1 MTMEGAATGTGI
13 DRAQLL
19 PRSGI
24 GVDGAWLV
32 IAPPGNPIIRL
43 DARLLDRVELI
54 GRSPTAPLVWSGVAT
69 AGVAAAALSWIPG
82 SWFACAGL
90 AYLAHE
96 RFSEARRRSRSRD
109 LLLALGD
116 LEVALH
122 VADGPE
128 AAKGISEQLAPY
140 TRDAPITRPE
150 VYEDAKRRMRAQAEG
165 KGEASARRE
174 LENALLVGADVVYVR
189 GDYLQVG
196 NVAFRIS
203 EVREYALRGANLPL
217 TGGRLLQAAMG
228 LLVVA
233 AEERA
238 AQGEDVA
245 VLSKRI
251 AEYESW
257 SGHTAGRRL
266 ALGPEPQLERAA
278 VLRFAC
284 RVDGAAPRLDDL
296 ARQLAER
303 CRAIAAAAVVDDRDQ
318 RPARIAVDHG
328 ANAERAVVE
337 RARGVRAR
345 RDELRDQHRERAGR
359 TLDPRRGAEIDHQL
373 DAGRDVVI
381 GEPQTV
387 IDGGREIEPAGLVIE
402 QRAFEL
408 VELARERR
416 RLEVRTAEILT
427 QRLDGA
433 PRIRRRARRHRD
445 VTLEVIDDQAES
457 IAQPAQ
463 RIGELLGDIGTDLAD
478 DQVSLLLGHKLPVS
492 KNQPSPTPSEVRP
505 CEYPISNV
513 PGTK

>member
-1 MTMEGAATGTGI
+1 MSVDASPATI
-13 DRAQLL
+13 DRSKLL
-19 PRSGI
+19 QRSGI

-54 GRSPTAPLVWSGVAT
+54 GRSPTGPLVWSGVAT

-122 VADGPE
+122 VADGPD
-128 AAKGISEQLAPY
+128 AAKNISEQLAPY

-174 LENALLVGADVVYVR
+174 IENALLVGADVVYLR
-189 GDYLQVG
+189 GEYLQVG
-196 NVAFRIS
+196 AVAFRIS

-251 AEYESW
+251 ADYEAW
-257 SGHTAGRRL
+257 SGHTAGR
-266 ALGPEPQLERAA
+266 
-278 VLRFAC
+278 
-284 RVDGAAPRLDDL
+284 
-296 ARQLAER
+296 
-303 CRAIAAAAVVDDRDQ
+303 
-318 RPARIAVDHG
+318 
-328 ANAERAVVE
+328 
-337 RARGVRAR
+337 
-345 RDELRDQHRERAGR
+345 
-359 TLDPRRGAEIDHQL
+359 
-373 DAGRDVVI
+373 
-381 GEPQTV
+381 
-387 IDGGREIEPAGLVIE
+387 
-402 QRAFEL
+402 
-408 VELARERR
+408 
-416 RLEVRTAEILT
+416 
-427 QRLDGA
+427 
-433 PRIRRRARRHRD
+433 
-445 VTLEVIDDQAES
+445 
-457 IAQPAQ
+457 
-463 RIGELLGDIGTDLAD
+463 
-478 DQVSLLLGHKLPVS
+478 
-492 KNQPSPTPSEVRP
+492 
-505 CEYPISNV
+505 
-513 PGTK
+513 